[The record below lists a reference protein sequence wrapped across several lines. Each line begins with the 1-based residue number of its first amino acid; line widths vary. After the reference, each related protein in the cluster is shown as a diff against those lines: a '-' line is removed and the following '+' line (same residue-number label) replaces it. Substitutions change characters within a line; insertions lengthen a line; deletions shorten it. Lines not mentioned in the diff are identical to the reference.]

1 MVIYSVH
8 VVLKN
13 INPQKREGIQ
23 ITDSYPLQNKQIVPK
38 HT

>member
-1 MVIYSVH
+1 MVIYKVD

-13 INPQKREGIQ
+13 INPQKCEGIQ
-23 ITDSYPLQNKQIVPK
+23 ITDSYTFQNKQIIPK